1 MGRTPTHKLTDVVV
15 VVVVVAAGAWN
26 AVRTMGRP
34 ETLR

>member
-1 MGRTPTHKLTDVVV
+1 MGRTPTHKLTDVV

-34 ETLR
+34 ETLP

>member
-15 VVVVVAAGAWN
+15 VVVAVGAWN

-34 ETLR
+34 ETLP